1 VFLIHIFVAI
11 SQFLI
16 GEFRVAAHVVVVI
29 RWATWEKHGE
39 AFFEQEIA
47 GRLVG
52 GGGGDGMG
60 NERQIEMLRAKV
72 VASMPLRKSQQSKNS
87 VAVEEREE
95 GELSAEDEESLVPA
109 MVSSSPPPLL
119 RVFFFCFTPFLLP
132 PPSIP
137 LLPKSRS
144 VFFSS
149 SQICSLCVIRCCLS
163 YEGF

>member
-1 VFLIHIFVAI
+1 
-11 SQFLI
+11 
-16 GEFRVAAHVVVVI
+16 
-29 RWATWEKHGE
+29 
-39 AFFEQEIA
+39 
-47 GRLVG
+47 
-52 GGGGDGMG
+52 MG

-72 VASMPLRKSQQSKNS
+72 VASMPLRKSQQSTNS

-119 RVFFFCFTPFLLP
+119 LVFFVLFPPVSFTPSISAEIPISFL
-132 PPSIP
+132 
-137 LLPKSRS
+137 
-144 VFFSS
+144 FFVYIFFHWSPES